1 MKNIKRTIVTTA
13 LLLASYANANKV
25 ETVQTVATFTERPGN
40 LTINNEGRVFVSIH
54 PLINPDIKLVELSAI
69 GSKNNYPND
78 KYSKGKDS
86 LIKATIAV
94 KSDAKGNLWILD
106 LANKQFV
113 VWDTKKNKL
122 EKTIKISE
130 EAMVKT
136 SFLQDFVLD
145 EKRNRAIIA
154 DMSQGDLK
162 SAPTPAF
169 IVVNTKTGESKRVAQ
184 SHKSMMPEIK
194 DGFALNPIAIDP
206 TFTWVYFGSIHG
218 KKVYRVPADSFD
230 NEKDVIKNI
239 KVFGQK
245 SYSDGIAVDSNEN
258 VYITDIENQA
268 IGVTN
273 KDGYKIIATLP
284 KGQTWPDG
292 LAIANDGY
300 IYATVNQLNRTA
312 VLNNGKEEG
321 ISPYLIVKTKL
332 LK

>member
-130 EAMVKT
+130 EAMVKA

-218 KKVYRVPADSFD
+218 KKVYRVPSDSFD